1 MARKPTT
8 TKKAPARTASKT
20 TKATKIRTSKL
31 APAPARTRPTPT
43 QQYTQPH
50 NRFDYRTVS
59 AEDLF
64 NHISLAQ
71 GVELDF
77 GTDEKAMRR
86 YRSRLYMVNKVHAGK
101 WRYRSLRDGSLL
113 MIWRLA

>member
-1 MARKPTT
+1 MARKPAATV
-8 TKKAPARTASKT
+8 KKAPAKT
-20 TKATKIRTSKL
+20 GKARTSKL
-31 APAPARTRPTPT
+31 APAKSRPTPT
-43 QQYTQPH
+43 QQYTSPH

-59 AEDLF
+59 AEDLL

-86 YRSRLYMVNKVHAGK
+86 YRSRLYMINKVYAGK